1 MYIFLKFLVVILGE
15 YFVGYHLA
23 KFWVLQIRSSCHP
36 YFHSSIECNMLSIS
50 LQIGRQL
57 CSGPAGKTWS
67 RLFPSSFIVT

>member
-1 MYIFLKFLVVILGE
+1 MYIFLKFLVVILGELYLENCIGE

-36 YFHSSIECNMLSIS
+36 YFHSSTECNMLGIS

-57 CSGPAGKTWS
+57 CTGPAGKT
-67 RLFPSSFIVT
+67 